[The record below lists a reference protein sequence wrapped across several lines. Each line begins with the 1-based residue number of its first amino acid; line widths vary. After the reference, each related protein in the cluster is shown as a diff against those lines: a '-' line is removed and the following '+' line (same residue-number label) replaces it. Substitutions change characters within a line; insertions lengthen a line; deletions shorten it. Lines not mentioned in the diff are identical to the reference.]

1 MKSIQ
6 RSSLRGLRMF
16 CVAARYESFQAA
28 AKELFITSSAV
39 SHQIKSLEQEL
50 GLRLFERGKR
60 ELKLTEVGSSLY
72 DDLRPMIEQIDAV
85 VADYRKSGRR
95 ESVRMSV
102 QPFFA
107 SEVFVPRLREFTAI
121 HPDIDIQVGTSDE
134 TPEKHPAD
142 ADLSIRLFR
151 SPPSGLRSDLLF
163 PLRMVPAGS
172 PALKKTVVVKD
183 GRIKSDFPVIV
194 HETSPRAWNSW
205 SRKAGIA
212 LPAGGKVTRLDSMI
226 AVVRAVEQDIGAALV
241 PIPLADLWFQQGSIV
256 RLFDDELVSDLSY
269 YLVSREDR
277 GGDQAVEILREW
289 ILQNFAESP

>member
-1 MKSIQ
+1 
-6 RSSLRGLRMF
+6 
-16 CVAARYESFQAA
+16 
-28 AKELFITSSAV
+28 
-39 SHQIKSLEQEL
+39 
-50 GLRLFERGKR
+50 
-60 ELKLTEVGSSLY
+60 
-72 DDLRPMIEQIDAV
+72 
-85 VADYRKSGRR
+85 
-95 ESVRMSV
+95 
-102 QPFFA
+102 
-107 SEVFVPRLREFTAI
+107 VPRLREFTAI

-269 YLVSREDR
+269 SLVSREDR